1 MTAHSFWIVCR
12 LADIVAD
19 CLGNFWFLARRRA
32 SQIRDLTYIN
42 ATKTGIDI
50 KEKLYRN
57 WVIGIP
63 SAGPA
68 LSCGTLLALAA

>member
-1 MTAHSFWIVCR
+1 
-12 LADIVAD
+12 VAD
-19 CLGNFWFLARRRA
+19 RLEDIRFLARKRA

-42 ATKTGIDI
+42 ATKTGADI
-50 KEKLYRN
+50 KEKLYRD